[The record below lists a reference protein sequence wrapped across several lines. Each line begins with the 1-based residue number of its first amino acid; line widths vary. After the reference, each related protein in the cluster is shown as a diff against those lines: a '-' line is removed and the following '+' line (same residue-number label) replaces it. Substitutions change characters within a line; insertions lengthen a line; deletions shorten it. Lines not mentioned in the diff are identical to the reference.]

1 MSNTAYFQQGN
12 TFACTFAWTPGE
24 TGPANLLSTTLSST
38 IKDKCGTE
46 YPLTIVKAGDGLSF
60 VVSYA
65 GSTAAWELGPYRWD
79 IKFVFPSGTSHSELF
94 RVIVEETV
102 TV

>member
-12 TFACTFAWTPGE
+12 TFACTFAWTPGDS
-24 TGPANLLSTTLSST
+24 GPANLLGTTLTST
-38 IKDKCGTE
+38 IKDKCCNE
-46 YPLTIVKAGDGLSF
+46 YALDVAKAVDGLSF

-102 TV
+102 TA

>member
-12 TFACTFAWTPGE
+12 TFACTFAWTPGDS
-24 TGPANLLSTTLSST
+24 GPADLLATTLTST
-38 IKDKCGTE
+38 IKDKCDTE
-46 YPLTIVKAGDGLSF
+46 YQLDIQKAVDGLSF
-60 VVSYA
+60 TVSYA
-65 GSTAAWELGPYRWD
+65 GDTGAWELGPYRWD
-79 IKFVFPSGTSHSELF
+79 IKFAFPSGVSHSELF

>member
-24 TGPANLLSTTLSST
+24 TGPANLLATTLSSV

-46 YPLTIVKAGDGLSF
+46 YPLTIVKAVDGLSF

-65 GSTAAWELGPYRWD
+65 GSTADWELGPYRWD